1 MSRSGVSWS
10 TASIYTRRRRFPVNR
25 ARALHLA
32 LVVIGPGLAV
42 PPAVPADHIQYRIVE
57 EFELDEENPPEFAYG
72 EFADTERQVLT
83 AALTAGDG
91 SHSVSPAAPGGYR
104 EFT

>member
-1 MSRSGVSWS
+1 MSRSGGIVVHGV
-10 TASIYTRRRRFPVNR
+10 Y
-25 ARALHLA
+25 LH
-32 LVVIGPGLAV
+32 
-42 PPAVPADHIQYRIVE
+42 PAATVPADHIQYRIVE

-104 EFT
+104 KFT